1 MMLDIIGIA
10 LIVLFFVRGYMKG
23 IIVAAFSILAIILG
37 IVCSLKLS
45 ERFATFLADQ
55 HIITSGWC
63 QLVSYLAIFIGIV
76 LIVRLIA
83 KAIES
88 SLEMAML
95 GWVNRGIGGL
105 LYAFMISVVWST
117 FLWIGTK
124 MHIFNETTIMSSKT
138 YPYLSQ
144 LTPWLFQRIGKF
156 WPMVTGIFHDLEL
169 FFGKVN
175 THVGTAR

>member
-45 ERFATFLADQ
+45 ERFATFLSDQ

-63 QLVSYLAIFIGIV
+63 QLVSYIAIFIGIV
-76 LIVRLIA
+76 FIVRLIA

-124 MHIFNETTIMSSKT
+124 MHIINETTIMSSKT

-144 LTPWLFQRIGKF
+144 LTPWLFQRIGKL
-156 WPMVTGIFHDLEL
+156 WPMVTDIFHDLEL

-175 THVGTAR
+175 THVGTTR